1 MIDTDRGTNE
11 YFGDEDELDIEIE
24 LEEDYE
30 SINDYVKIDK
40 ELFDE

>member
-11 YFGDEDELDIEIE
+11 YFGDEGELDIEIE